1 MRPGE
6 SCRPVPDLGSGDEE
20 EDIWPVEPSEAAAD
34 VLADPGLPVEM
45 FSTIVALTVAIAQNP
60 WLARSREVEPGSM
73 WRTLPIPHGRGIV
86 EYVIIEDEHRI
97 ILTPS
102 CPSEAPPVWILT
114 ARRTS

>member
-1 MRPGE
+1 M
-6 SCRPVPDLGSGDEE
+6 PDLGSGDEE

-97 ILTPS
+97 ILTRIVPF
-102 CPSEAPPVWILT
+102 
-114 ARRTS
+114 